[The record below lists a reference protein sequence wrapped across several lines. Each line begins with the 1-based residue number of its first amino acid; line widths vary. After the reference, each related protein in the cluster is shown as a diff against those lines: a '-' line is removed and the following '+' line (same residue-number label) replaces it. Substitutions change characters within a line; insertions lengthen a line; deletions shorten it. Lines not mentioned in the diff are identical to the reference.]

1 MVFFLLKIRHYNSN
15 QHLINYF
22 KITDIL
28 KVCNNCQIEQLNI
41 LIQKKIFI
49 ENINEIDA
57 SFYFDENLK
66 YGILSVG
73 KSYRRG

>member
-1 MVFFLLKIRHYNSN
+1 MVFFLLKIRHYNSD

-57 SFYFDENLK
+57 SFYFDVSLK

-73 KSYRRG
+73 NIIS